1 MQTPMQTPVKH
12 NVLDPRKHPWR
23 FICVVLGAALLV
35 FLMLMAWVGLAFLM
49 NQDKAHPAGPGVV
62 FNYLLVSM
70 LSIAGLPFFHW
81 ALLRHHWLQEQRRLA
96 GKPHDPNET
105 IAAAMIAAEPL
116 PKTRKT
122 WRQRLLYVGLYV
134 YGVGFLMTVFG
145 PLDNLRWLVRVM
157 ARVTNGSASAASLAN
172 LVVFVAGGLM
182 MLVLL
187 FLVLDRE
194 RKGIEKGQLD
204 LDEALRLR
212 MKQQWL
218 YAFMAALAVTVF
230 LCFFAGRLT
239 AAQFS

>member
-1 MQTPMQTPVKH
+1 MQTPVKH

-23 FICVVLGAALLV
+23 FIGVVLGVALLI
-35 FLMLMAWVGLAFLM
+35 FLILMAWVGLAFLM
-49 NQDKAHPAGPGVV
+49 NQDKAHLVAPEVV
-62 FNYLLVSM
+62 FNHVLVLL
-70 LSIAGLPFFHW
+70 LSVAGLPFFHW

-134 YGVGFLMTVFG
+134 YGVTFLMTVFG

-157 ARVTNGSASAASLAN
+157 ARFSNGSASAASLAS
-172 LVVFVAGGLM
+172 LVVFVAVGLM
-182 MLVLL
+182 LL
-187 FLVLDRE
+187 LLLWMVLDRE
-194 RKGIEKGQLD
+194 RKEIETVQLD
-204 LDEALRLR
+204 PDEALRLR

-218 YAFMAALAVTVF
+218 YSFMAALTVAAF

-239 AAQFS
+239 AALIS